1 METKPLG
8 KVRVTKPI
16 ADTSTVQLKQNT
28 SECSA
33 NLADSLT
40 LTSHACKD
48 LSQKRRDM
56 HRPHILPERAGICA
70 PHVPMPAEWLYPKGS
85 EFRKSLKEQV
95 SNLVFYALSTI
106 AVISGQSLKEARET
120 QKLGQDIWGQAS
132 RRGQSQQW
140 HSGNSSAGAFLGHQH
155 WNQGGRQLQQQ
166 ETLEPG
172 QEGCQRTYK
181 QLHLTG

>member
-106 AVISGQSLKEARET
+106 ALHQGEHK
-120 QKLGQDIWGQAS
+120 QDKTHWNTLRTTG
-132 RRGQSQQW
+132 RRGRSTERFELL
-140 HSGNSSAGAFLGHQH
+140 NSSEAV
-155 WNQGGRQLQQQ
+155 
-166 ETLEPG
+166 
-172 QEGCQRTYK
+172 C
-181 QLHLTG
+181 